1 MRLHIRIE
9 PKEAFMSFGW
19 SAHWAVTLGTALL
32 VAPVSFLWD
41 LPWRPR

>member
-1 MRLHIRIE
+1 MLLR
-9 PKEAFMSFGW
+9 W

-41 LPWRPR
+41 LPERPR